1 MSDLKQTD
9 GKQTGRTDGCAGEH
23 LYAHFTHQKRGQSS
37 RKTGL
42 VYDFFFTVNNI
53 LLFQMCLNKA
63 YYIIPQGLK
72 EILMK
77 PMNLYLEALCCW
89 SRHGRVKSNSAVLP
103 GGSGTL

>member
-1 MSDLKQTD
+1 MENRPDALM
-9 GKQTGRTDGCAGEH
+9 AAPENI
-23 LYAHFTHQKRGQSS
+23 FTHILRIILRVQSS

-42 VYDFFFTVNNI
+42 VYDFFLTVNNI
-53 LLFQMCLNKA
+53 LFFQMCLNKA
-63 YYIIPQGLK
+63 YYIIPQGVK

-89 SRHGRVKSNSAVLP
+89 FRHVRVKSNSAVLP